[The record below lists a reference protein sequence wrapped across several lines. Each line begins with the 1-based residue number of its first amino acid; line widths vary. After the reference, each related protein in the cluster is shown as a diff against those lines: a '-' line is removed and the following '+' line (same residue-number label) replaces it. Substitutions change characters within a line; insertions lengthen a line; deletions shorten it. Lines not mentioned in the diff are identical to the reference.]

1 MKQYNGGKLLV
12 YFLEDKIKIE
22 EVSFGEKLSPL
33 GVSDS
38 EKNKLKSIYSLG
50 AMQQRRVEIVDFKL
64 F

>member
-12 YFLEDKIKIE
+12 YFLEDKITIE
-22 EVSFGEKLSPL
+22 EVSFGKLAPL